1 MGHIGVLGDSVP
13 IFKCSS
19 VHSDTY
25 YGFLNFLYRHGGGL
39 LPLLA
44 VVAGNGMHPCLRIA
58 GLLKISTTL
67 SVIRVKIMRAGKV
80 CSAIVK
86 LS

>member
-25 YGFLNFLYRHGGGL
+25 YGLLIFLYRHGGGL
-39 LPLLA
+39 LALLA
-44 VVAGNGMHPCLRIA
+44 AVAGNVMHPFLRIA

-67 SVIRVKIMRAGKV
+67 SVIRVKIMLISK
-80 CSAIVK
+80 C
-86 LS
+86 L